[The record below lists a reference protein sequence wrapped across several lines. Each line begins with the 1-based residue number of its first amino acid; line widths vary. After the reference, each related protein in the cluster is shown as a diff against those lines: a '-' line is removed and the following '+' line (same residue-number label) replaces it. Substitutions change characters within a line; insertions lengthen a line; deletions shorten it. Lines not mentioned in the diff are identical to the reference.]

1 MNGVFPD
8 IQGIT
13 LGVPQGSVLGP
24 ILFLIYINDFSSASS
39 YFSTRLFANDTS
51 LTVCGKDIDS
61 LIHHIK
67 IELPEKYDWFC
78 ASKGNC
84 EEELPKK
91 PFFGELLFTI
101 TQVN

>member
-39 YFSTRLFANDTS
+39 YFSTRLFADDTS

-67 IELPEKYDWFC
+67 IELC

-91 PFFGELLFTI
+91 PFLGELLFTI